1 MKWLSGKPQD
11 FMCIFFLTK
20 TNKHVR
26 IAKVKSRMDGVNSG
40 SAGVG
45 EGAGDALGVEVGVE
59 VGVDV
64 GVEAGV
70 GVGVGVEAGVG
81 VGVAAGATLLISI
94 VTFPAS
100 KAIRLSIYDAEN
112 PGSTCCVFML
122 AINALVLLP
131 YHFSVDPSQTKVGAN
146 VVVL

>member
-1 MKWLSGKPQD
+1 MR
-11 FMCIFFLTK
+11 T
-20 TNKHVR
+20 
-26 IAKVKSRMDGVNSG
+26 AKVKSRMDGVNSG
-40 SAGVG
+40 SDGVVEGVG
-45 EGAGDALGVEVGVE
+45 DTVG

-64 GVEAGV
+64 GVGVGAEVGLSVEVGVGVAVGV
-70 GVGVGVEAGVG
+70 GVGVGVGFG

-100 KAIRLSIYDAEN
+100 KAIRVSMYDAEN
-112 PGSTCCVFML
+112 AGSVCWVSML